1 MEKHMDYRVFL
12 LGRSTLPTM
21 TGLSIIRLA
30 LVWCT
35 FLFATV
41 FFKHPKLPF
50 SQLHPLDHPLSIFK
64 GKAALPDKP
73 RPFNFFRIAKFEPF
87 GVPKW
92 LNLTFLNPPYEKA
105 QLYIVTNYQ
114 VQFKHSWALSFR

>member
-1 MEKHMDYRVFL
+1 MKKVTYPEEFLLGRMQFSLQKGILQLLWKKHMDYRVFL

-35 FLFATV
+35 FLFATA

-64 GKAALPDKP
+64 GKAALPK
-73 RPFNFFRIAKFEPF
+73 R
-87 GVPKW
+87 
-92 LNLTFLNPPYEKA
+92 
-105 QLYIVTNYQ
+105 QQ
-114 VQFKHSWALSFR
+114 

>member
-50 SQLHPLDHPLSIFK
+50 SQLHPP
-64 GKAALPDKP
+64 
-73 RPFNFFRIAKFEPF
+73 
-87 GVPKW
+87 
-92 LNLTFLNPPYEKA
+92 
-105 QLYIVTNYQ
+105 
-114 VQFKHSWALSFR
+114 